1 MYKAKY
7 LPGNEPTGD
16 SMTSLSLACYI
27 SFIHSCIRFIFIS
40 FKFNRNH
47 TIEREAE
54 VRDAPLS
61 TAEVLERTSIDHNER
76 QQVAT
81 TSNDRIED
89 NKRAKGYRASQ
100 R

>member
-1 MYKAKY
+1 MLHIFYPFMY
-7 LPGNEPTGD
+7 TF
-16 SMTSLSLACYI
+16 YI
-27 SFIHSCIRFIFIS
+27 HIFQ
-40 FKFNRNH
+40 FNRNH

-89 NKRAKGYRASQ
+89 NKRAKGYCASQ